1 MKKNSAAGSQPV
13 TRLIWILLT
22 IFFVIIVIHL
32 AKRDFNH
39 DEFEAVHT
47 AWKIQQGEKIFVD
60 FFQHHHPFYYYML
73 IPVLAIFGQT
83 ITAVF
88 AMRLVSLVMLA
99 LMLFVTYR
107 LSLTIFSDKQS
118 ALISVLLLSGA
129 LIFIN
134 RAIEIRPDVPQTLL
148 SLASLLMLFNYFE
161 KKRRLNLVISAVFLA
176 AAFIFLQKAVFLI
189 ALIGLLLLICAYKKQ
204 ISFTDVFIYSIA
216 LLVSVLPYFVYLV
229 YSGTLST
236 YVTFN
241 WLLNMKFLHHFTAFE
256 ALGYAVLTNTLLCV
270 FYLWGLLKF
279 SKKPQPNRIGWIS
292 LALLGSVFL
301 VRAPYKQ
308 YFMIVIPL
316 MAIIAANAVWQLFA
330 KRTKWL
336 VAVLMLST
344 LPPALFLLNRLKENN
359 AAQIEK
365 INYVLSITGPE
376 DFVYDGKVAFNLF
389 RRDIDYFWF
398 SVRLNRAL
406 ETYQTMT
413 EYNYDIY
420 ELIEKFRPKIISD
433 CQIQNIRHEAVAS
446 DYIQSDKFEN
456 LFIRKNDL

>member
-1 MKKNSAAGSQPV
+1 MKKNNAAGSQPV

-32 AKRDFNH
+32 VKRDFNS

-73 IPVLAIFGQT
+73 IPVLVIFGQT

-88 AMRLVSLVMLA
+88 AMRLISLVMLA

-107 LSLTIFSDKQS
+107 LSLTIFNNKRS
-118 ALISVLLLSGA
+118 ALISVLLLSGTV
-129 LIFIN
+129 IFVN

-161 KKRRLNLVISAVFLA
+161 KKRRLNLVISAIFLA
-176 AAFIFLQKAVFLI
+176 AAFIVLQKAVFLI

-229 YSGTLST
+229 CSGTLSV

-241 WLLNMKFLHHFTAFE
+241 WLLNMKFLHHFTAFN
-256 ALGYAVLTNTLLCV
+256 ALGEIALTNTLLCV

-279 SKKPQPNRIGWIS
+279 SKKPQPNRIGWMS

-316 MAIIAANAVWQLFA
+316 MAIIAANTVVELFA

-359 AAQIEK
+359 AAQIKK
-365 INYVLSITGPE
+365 INYVLSITGPQ
-376 DFVYDGKVAFNLF
+376 DFVYDGKAAFNLF

-398 SVRLNRAL
+398 SVRPDKAL
-406 ETYQTMT
+406 ATYQTMT

>member
-1 MKKNSAAGSQPV
+1 MKKNSAVGSELI

-32 AKRDFNH
+32 VKRDFNH

-60 FFQHHHPFYYYML
+60 FFQHHHPFYYYLL
-73 IPVLAIFGQT
+73 IPILAMFGQT
-83 ITAVF
+83 VTAVF
-88 AMRLVSLVMLA
+88 AMRLLSLVMLA
-99 LMLFVTYR
+99 LMLFITYR
-107 LSLTIFSDKQS
+107 LSLTIFNNKQS
-118 ALISVLLLSGA
+118 SLIGVLLLSCA
-129 LIFIN
+129 LVFVN
-134 RAIEIRPDVPQTLL
+134 RAIEIRPDVPQTVG
-148 SLASLLMLFNYFE
+148 SLASLLMLFNYLE
-161 KKRRLNLVISAVFLA
+161 KKRRLSLVISAIFLA
-176 AAFIFLQKAVFLI
+176 ASFLFLQKAVFLI
-189 ALIGLLLLICAYKKQ
+189 ALIGVTLLICAYKRN
-204 ISFTDVFIYSIA
+204 ISWADVVIYTLVS
-216 LLVSVLPYFVYLV
+216 LLSVLPYFVYLV
-229 YSGTLST
+229 CSGTLSV

-256 ALGYAVLTNTLLCV
+256 ALGYALLTNTLLCV
-270 FYLWGLLKF
+270 FYCWGLLQF
-279 SKKPQPNRIGWIS
+279 SKKPQPNRIGWMS

-301 VRAPYKQ
+301 IRAPYKQ
-308 YFMIVIPL
+308 CFMIVIPL

-365 INYVLSITGPE
+365 INYVLSITGPQ

-398 SVRLNRAL
+398 SVRPDKAL
-406 ETYQTMT
+406 ATYQTMT
-413 EYNYDIY
+413 QYNYDIY

-456 LFIRKNDL
+456 LFIRKNGL

>member
-1 MKKNSAAGSQPV
+1 MKKNSAVVSQPV

-22 IFFVIIVIHL
+22 IFFVIIVVHL

-107 LSLTIFSDKQS
+107 LSLTIFSDRQK
-118 ALISVLLLSGA
+118 ALYSVLLLSGA

-148 SLASLLMLFNYFE
+148 SLASLLMLFNYLE

-176 AAFIFLQKAVFLI
+176 ASFLFLQKAVFLI

-229 YSGTLST
+229 CSGTLST
-236 YVTFN
+236 YLTFN
-241 WLLNMKFLHHFTAFE
+241 WLLNMKFLHHFTAFN
-256 ALGYAVLTNTLLCV
+256 ALGEIALTNTLLCI

-279 SKKPQPNRIGWIS
+279 SKKPQPNRIGWMS

-316 MAIIAANAVWQLFA
+316 MAIIVANAVVELFA

-389 RRDIDYFWF
+389 RRDIDFFWF
-398 SVRLNRAL
+398 SVRPNRAL

-433 CQIQNIRHEAVAS
+433 CKIQNIRHEAVAS

-456 LFIRKNDL
+456 LFIRKNEL

>member
-1 MKKNSAAGSQPV
+1 MKKNSAVVSQPV

-22 IFFVIIVIHL
+22 VFFVIIVIHL
-32 AKRDFNH
+32 VKRDFNH

-107 LSLTIFSDKQS
+107 LSLTIFSDRQK
-118 ALISVLLLSGA
+118 ALYSVLLLSGA
-129 LIFIN
+129 LVFIN

-161 KKRRLNLVISAVFLA
+161 KKRRLNLVLSAVFLA
-176 AAFIFLQKAVFLI
+176 ASFLFLQKAVFLI

-204 ISFTDVFIYSIA
+204 ISFTDVFIYSIVS
-216 LLVSVLPYFVYLV
+216 LVSVLPYFVYLV
-229 YSGTLST
+229 CSGTLSV

-279 SKKPQPNRIGWIS
+279 SKKPQPNRIGWMS

-316 MAIIAANAVWQLFA
+316 MAIIAANAVVELFA

-389 RRDIDYFWF
+389 RRDIDFFWF

-433 CQIQNIRHEAVAS
+433 CKIQNIRHEAVAS